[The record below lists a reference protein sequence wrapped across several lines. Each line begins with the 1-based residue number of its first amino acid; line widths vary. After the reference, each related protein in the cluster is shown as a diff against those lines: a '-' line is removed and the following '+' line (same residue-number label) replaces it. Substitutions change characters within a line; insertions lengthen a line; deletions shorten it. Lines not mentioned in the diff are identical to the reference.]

1 MNNDQL
7 RLSATS
13 YLVLGL
19 IGLRG
24 PSTPYDLK
32 RAAGR
37 SISFFWPFPHSQLYS
52 EPARLAE
59 AGLLEEVREDG
70 GRRRVVY
77 SLTDEGRVALSEWAK
92 NPRSEAFEMRDMAV
106 LQLFFSEFISEE
118 ELVALARDQVE
129 VYSKRLKVYEEIEQH
144 NEDKGRER
152 RMAPLQLGVRMAG
165 VLLKFWKEIAEDP
178 PEAPRQARAR
188 HK

>member
-37 SISFFWPFPHSQLYS
+37 SISYFWPFPHSQLYG

-59 AGLLEEVREDG
+59 AGLLNEEREDG

-77 SLTDEGRVALSEWAK
+77 SLTDKGRETLSDWAK
-92 NPRSEAFEMRDMAV
+92 HPRGEAFEMRDMAV
-106 LQLFFSEFISEE
+106 LQLFFSEFISED
-118 ELVALARDQVE
+118 ELVALARDQVGVYQRRLE
-129 VYSKRLKVYEEIEQH
+129 VYNEIEQH
-144 NEDKGRER
+144 NNDKGRER
-152 RMAPLQLGVRMAG
+152 RMAPLQLGVRMAR
-165 VLLKFWKEIAEDP
+165 VLVKFWEEVAQDP
-178 PEAPRQARAR
+178 PPAPPTARAKR
-188 HK
+188 R